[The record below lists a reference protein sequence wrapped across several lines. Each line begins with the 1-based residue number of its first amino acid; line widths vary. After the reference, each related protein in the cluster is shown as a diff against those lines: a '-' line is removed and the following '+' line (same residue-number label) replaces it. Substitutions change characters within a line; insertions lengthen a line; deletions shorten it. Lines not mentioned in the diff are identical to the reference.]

1 MIEYG
6 GSGKR
11 PRERVMSV
19 TTPAQATARIA
30 AALPGAADLA
40 PGLLQLV
47 ARLGGGEPARG
58 LAALGAQPRFNALLP
73 LAYRAAQLGLLSLD
87 DELRARSAHLFYQ
100 SVASVERLQAEL
112 GAIAGRFAAAGLPLV
127 VLKGSA
133 YVFALYGEP
142 GIRPPGDLDLLVP
155 PERLDEAT
163 ARLESEGYTLV
174 GRSDRHG
181 LRELA
186 GPGRPAGKGNV
197 DLHSRIG
204 PWRSWTAPG
213 YPLDLAALWRR
224 ARPLPLPGC
233 PQPPLQLGPEDA
245 LLFTGFQA
253 GQHGFDKFTSTLD
266 LYAFARAGEVDQ
278 ARLVSVLAEA
288 GGHPFRVHLF
298 WALELSRAL
307 HGAPIP
313 PGWLAATRPSALRR
327 AVLARWAAPERIAA
341 GRLRVQSRA
350 GYLLLARSPA
360 AMAAMVARAVAY
372 LVARALGGER
382 ER

>member
-1 MIEYG
+1 
-6 GSGKR
+6 
-11 PRERVMSV
+11 
-19 TTPAQATARIA
+19 
-30 AALPGAADLA
+30 
-40 PGLLQLV
+40 
-47 ARLGGGEPARG
+47 
-58 LAALGAQPRFNALLP
+58 
-73 LAYRAAQLGLLSLD
+73 
-87 DELRARSAHLFYQ
+87 
-100 SVASVERLQAEL
+100 
-112 GAIAGRFAAAGLPLV
+112 

-142 GIRPPGDLDLLVP
+142 GIRPAGDLDLLVP

-253 GQHGFDKFTSTLD
+253 GQHGRQVHQHLD
-266 LYAFARAGEVDQ
+266 LCLRPRGQVDRRAWYPCSPPATPV
-278 ARLVSVLAEA
+278 
-288 GGHPFRVHLF
+288 
-298 WALELSRAL
+298 SRAPVL
-307 HGAPIP
+307 GARISRACSRADP
-313 PGWLAATRPSALRR
+313 PGWRRPPDRR
-327 AVLARWAAPERIAA
+327 RCGAVLARWAAPNASLPA
-341 GRLRVQSRA
+341 VSAVQSRA
-350 GYLLLARSPA
+350 GLSSPA
-360 AMAAMVARAVAY
+360 RPRQWRRWSRAVAY
-372 LVARALGGER
+372 LVAARSAADESCEETADER
-382 ER
+382 R